1 MSDNPLQ
8 SLYRRFR
15 STLQMQESSFIVYA
29 STDDGKFDAYPLSTM
44 TDAFATHLSELY
56 ARFAVKISGL
66 NIHAAIEMA

>member
-1 MSDNPLQ
+1 
-8 SLYRRFR
+8 
-15 STLQMQESSFIVYA
+15 MQESSFIVYA